1 MNQLGKILIV
11 DDEAGTLRVLASVLE
26 DVGYRV
32 ETASDGRIALE
43 MLEASD
49 FDLVL
54 LDFLMPQLDGC
65 ATLEAIRK
73 SDTFADVRVVMMS
86 GVAESMVRRRCR
98 ASFEAFLYK
107 PFSLDE
113 LFATVRGPTKPKKA
127 RKPPAKPVKRRTNTR

>member
-1 MNQLGKILIV
+1 MSQLAKILIV
-11 DDEAGTLRVLASVLE
+11 DDEAGTARVLASVLE
-26 DVGYRV
+26 DVGHRV

-49 FDLVL
+49 YDLVL

-73 SDTFADVRVVMMS
+73 SETFGHVRVVMMS

-113 LFATVRGPTKPKKA
+113 LFATVRGPSKKKKSPAA
-127 RKPPAKPVKRRTNTR
+127 RKAPAKRRTVKR